1 MFSPNSNSNSI
12 HNFDQHIISLKDIQ
26 DFKNKKQFNNPYI
39 ELENK
44 KTKLVLKKEF
54 CCFFK
59 DDSKYK
65 KTVQICHF
73 QNSIKDALEK
83 NDQGEVLVK
92 KLGLNLLNV
101 FLKYY
106 LNLLGFLYY
115 DKKTMKI
122 LLIGSLELK
131 KLLQKNLGFKKTL
144 YFRKPNGE
152 SSLMILQKTK
162 LLENVEMKAFK

>member
-1 MFSPNSNSNSI
+1 M
-12 HNFDQHIISLKDIQ
+12 
-26 DFKNKKQFNNPYI
+26 
-39 ELENK
+39 
-44 KTKLVLKKEF
+44 
-54 CCFFK
+54 
-59 DDSKYK
+59 
-65 KTVQICHF
+65 
-73 QNSIKDALEK
+73 EK